1 MFNIVAQAGNRSVSL
16 LIMQHSNDKGAYS
29 NLPVLRLARGSNA
42 SPLRSVVTNARRITH
57 APGAGATHSL
67 HTHPRRNA
75 SADCIRGER
84 GCIGGKAGQSGYR
97 ATNSPLQARL
107 SRASRRA
114 VCFKDLFVSLCF
126 FPFLFSSFFFFFL
139 FLFPFVLP
147 PLLFLPPLLRRV
159 LASFLTRVR
168 TFSTWPGGC
177 IEVAATPEHGI
188 TLNSTRRFLSIV

>member
-1 MFNIVAQAGNRSVSL
+1 MSSFCSYRNNNNN
-16 LIMQHSNDKGAYS
+16 SNDKGAHS
-29 NLPVLRLARGSNA
+29 NLPRLKTVLRIARGSNA

-84 GCIGGKAGQSGYR
+84 GCIGGKASQSGYR

-126 FPFLFSSFFFFFL
+126 FFFSLSFFLLFSFFL
-139 FLFPFVLP
+139 FIPCTGVLFSFVLLLFLL
-147 PLLFLPPLLRRV
+147 LLFLPPLLRRV
-159 LASFLTRVR
+159 LASFLTYVCTYSPSGLAVVSR
-168 TFSTWPGGC
+168 
-177 IEVAATPEHGI
+177 
-188 TLNSTRRFLSIV
+188 